1 LDLLFWTAVAVS
13 IVHYTDNYFSYDQF
27 PQASTGPSPSR
38 SVVGVSWFIFTAF
51 GLAGYAL
58 RSAVGRHAP
67 LALGI
72 RLNVSMYTLY
82 VIPGSHACRS
92 AILMLEHKRVPYRRV
107 DVPTL
112 LHPVAVRLVGFGAS
126 TETRTAGAK
135 RPAPLRF
142 GDRTGTVPAL
152 AAGDQR
158 VSTNRNIARFLDDRH
173 PEPPL
178 FPAEV
183 AQREAVEEAERW
195 ANDTLQMAARRLALA
210 GAIRGLS
217 AISRGGADGRM
228 GYLLYR
234 SELARRLIIPRIGR
248 MVFAVDGTTDRE
260 VLAELPALL
269 DRIDG
274 WIADGVLGGAQ
285 LNAADFMVAPS
296 LALILYRLDMR
307 PLLEGRP
314 ALELVD
320 RILPDPNA
328 VETPGIEP
336 GSAVA

>member
-1 LDLLFWTAVAVS
+1 
-13 IVHYTDNYFSYDQF
+13 
-27 PQASTGPSPSR
+27 
-38 SVVGVSWFIFTAF
+38 
-51 GLAGYAL
+51 
-58 RSAVGRHAP
+58 
-67 LALGI
+67 
-72 RLNVSMYTLY
+72 MYTLY

-92 AILMLEHKRVPYRRV
+92 AILMLGHKQVRYRRV

-112 LHPVAVRLVGFGAS
+112 THPVAVRLVGFRAS
-126 TETRTAGAK
+126 SEIRTAGTK
-135 RPAPLRF
+135 RPPGLRF

-152 AAGDQR
+152 AAGDER
-158 VSTNRNIARFLDDRH
+158 VSTNHGIARFLDDRH

-178 FPAEV
+178 FPGDRE
-183 AQREAVEEAERW
+183 QREAVEEAEQW
-195 ANDTLQMAARRLALA
+195 ANDTLQMAARRIALA
-210 GAIRGLS
+210 GALRGPS
-217 AISRGGADGRM
+217 AISREGADGRM

-234 SELARRLIIPRIGR
+234 SALARRLIIPKIGR
-248 MVFAVDGTTDRE
+248 MVFAVDGTTDAG
-260 VLAELPALL
+260 VLADLPEML

-320 RILPDPNA
+320 RILPEPDA